1 MNPIISILMLCAV
14 IIAMLIMLF
23 ILYFY
28 RDPKRVIPKGNVIV
42 SPADGKIIA
51 IIKVRSGKEK
61 EELKIKKGFAGKI
74 RTLTG
79 DLGKGAFIAI
89 SIFMSPLD
97 VHVNRSP
104 IEGEVVSVRHSK
116 GKFYNA
122 ARAEAFENEKIET
135 IIDSKIGM
143 LKVIQIAGFL
153 ARRIETFIKPGE
165 KVIAGQRIGIIK
177 LGSQVTL
184 ILPKDKINLV
194 ITKGQKV
201 KAGSTIL
208 GEII

>member
-1 MNPIISILMLCAV
+1 MNLIISILMLCAV

-122 ARAEAFENEKIET
+122 ARAEAFENEKTET

-184 ILPKDKINLV
+184 IMPKDKINLV

>member
-1 MNPIISILMLCAV
+1 MALIISILMLCAV
-14 IIAMLIMLF
+14 LIALLIMLF

-42 SPADGKIIA
+42 SPADGKIIS
-51 IIKVRSGKEK
+51 IIQVRSGKEK

-122 ARAEAFENEKIET
+122 ARPEAFENEKTET

-143 LKVIQIAGFL
+143 IKVIQIAGFL
-153 ARRIETFIKPGE
+153 ARRIETFIKPGQ
-165 KVIAGQRIGIIK
+165 KVITGQRIGIIK

-184 ILPKDKINLV
+184 IMPKDKINLV

>member
-1 MNPIISILMLCAV
+1 MDLIISILMLCAA
-14 IIAMLIMLF
+14 IIALLIILF

-51 IIKVRSGKEK
+51 IIKVRSGKD
-61 EELKIKKGFAGKI
+61 ELKIKKGFAGKI

-104 IEGEVVSVRHSK
+104 IEGEIVSVRHSK
-116 GKFYNA
+116 GRFYNA
-122 ARAEAFENEKIET
+122 ARPEALENEKTET

-184 ILPKDKINLV
+184 IMPEDKINLTV
-194 ITKGQKV
+194 TKGQKV
-201 KAGSTIL
+201 RAGSTIL

>member
-1 MNPIISILMLCAV
+1 MLCAV

-51 IIKVRSGKEK
+51 IIKVRPGKEK

-122 ARAEAFENEKIET
+122 ARAEAFENEKTET

-184 ILPKDKINLV
+184 IMPKDKINLTV
-194 ITKGQKV
+194 TKGQKV